1 MSKLRFKVV
10 ESAFEKKVEDAP
22 IPEKRV
28 SEYYGS
34 HVFNRAKMF
43 KYLPEKVYEKLVD
56 CIDNNTPLDRETANA
71 VAAGMRK
78 WALEMGATHYTHWFH
93 PLTEGTAEKH
103 DAFIEHDGKGGVIEE
118 FDGKLAVS
126 AILSKHVAILLG
138 ILLPRHSS

>member
-56 CIDNNTPLDRETANA
+56 CIDNNGLW
-71 VAAGMRK
+71 K
-78 WALEMGATHYTHWFH
+78 WER
-93 PLTEGTAEKH
+93 P
-103 DAFIEHDGKGGVIEE
+103 I
-118 FDGKLAVS
+118 
-126 AILSKHVAILLG
+126 ILIGSIL
-138 ILLPRHSS
+138 

>member
-43 KYLPEKVYEKLVD
+43 KYLPEK
-56 CIDNNTPLDRETANA
+56 
-71 VAAGMRK
+71 
-78 WALEMGATHYTHWFH
+78 YTKNWS
-93 PLTEGTAEKH
+93 
-103 DAFIEHDGKGGVIEE
+103 I
-118 FDGKLAVS
+118 VS
-126 AILSKHVAILLG
+126 TIILL
-138 ILLPRHSS
+138 